1 MQRQFR
7 LGGGGAPETTR
18 LRGQSII
25 EYVLIIAAIIPV
37 VILAGSQVC
46 GAIRNQ
52 FNQVANTVDA
62 GTEGDN
68 FISAEEKGYREA
80 MRTIAK

>member
-7 LGGGGAPETTR
+7 LGGAPETTR

-25 EYVLIIAAIIPV
+25 EYVLIIAATIPV
-37 VILAGSQVC
+37 VILAGSQVY

-62 GTEGDN
+62 GTKGDN
-68 FISAEEKGYREA
+68 FISAEEKAYREA
-80 MRTIAK
+80 MRTIAQ